1 MKTLNI
7 SKGLLLGIAL
17 LLATSAFAAE
27 KGTLTI
33 SDPVVTLG
41 GTQLKAGTYTV
52 QWDGNGPKVQ
62 LNILRGKSV
71 VAASPARV
79 VNTGRA
85 PSTSSYSMTSDA
97 SGAQAL
103 SEIRLHGK
111 KYVLEIG
118 GEAAPE
124 TASTTK

>member
-1 MKTLNI
+1 MKIPNI
-7 SKGLLLGIAL
+7 LKGVLLGIAL
-17 LLATSAFAAE
+17 LLATSAFATE

-33 SDPVVTLG
+33 TAPVALG

-52 QWDGNGPKVQ
+52 QWDGNGPNVQ
-62 LNILRGKSV
+62 LSVLRGKSV
-71 VAASPARV
+71 VAAAPAHMV
-79 VNTGRA
+79 DKGRA
-85 PSTSSYSMTSDA
+85 AEASGYGFTNEANGTSS
-97 SGAQAL
+97 L

-118 GEAAPE
+118 GEAGPE

>member
-1 MKTLNI
+1 MKTPNI
-7 SKGLLLGIAL
+7 LKSLLLGIAL
-17 LLATSAFAAE
+17 LLATSAFAVE

-33 SDPVVTLG
+33 TDPVTLG

-52 QWDGNGPKVQ
+52 QWDGNGPNVQ

-71 VAASPARV
+71 IAATPAHMV
-79 VNTGRA
+79 DTGRS
-85 PSTSSYSMTSDA
+85 PSTSGYSITSDGNA
-97 SGAQAL
+97 APSL

-118 GEAAPE
+118 GDAAPE

>member
-1 MKTLNI
+1 MKTPNI
-7 SKGLLLGIAL
+7 LKGVLLGIAL
-17 LLATSAFAAE
+17 LLATSAFATE

-33 SDPVVTLG
+33 TEPVTLG

-52 QWDGNGPKVQ
+52 QWDGNGPNVQ

-71 VAASPARV
+71 VAATPAHMV
-79 VNTGRA
+79 DTGRSA
-85 PSTSSYSMTSDA
+85 EA
-97 SGAQAL
+97 SGYGFTNEANGTTSL

-118 GEAAPE
+118 GEAGPE

>member
-1 MKTLNI
+1 MKTPSIL
-7 SKGLLLGIAL
+7 KGVLLGIAL
-17 LLATSAFAAE
+17 LLATSAFASE

-33 SDPVVTLG
+33 TGPVTLG
-41 GTQLKAGTYTV
+41 GTQLKAGRYTV
-52 QWDGNGPKVQ
+52 EWDGNGPNVQ

-71 VAASPARV
+71 VAATPAHMV
-79 VNTGRA
+79 DTGRA
-85 PSTSSYSMTSDA
+85 VEESGYTSTNEANGISP
-97 SGAQAL
+97 L

-118 GEAAPE
+118 GVTAPE

>member
-1 MKTLNI
+1 MKRPNI
-7 SKGLLLGIAL
+7 LKGVLLGIAL
-17 LLATSAFAAE
+17 LLATSAFATE

-33 SDPVVTLG
+33 TDPVTLG

-52 QWDGNGPKVQ
+52 QWDGNGPNVQ
-62 LNILRGKSV
+62 LSVLRGKSV
-71 VAASPARV
+71 VAAAPAHMV
-79 VNTGRA
+79 DMGRA
-85 PSTSSYSMTSDA
+85 VEASGYGFTNEANGTSS
-97 SGAQAL
+97 L

-118 GEAAPE
+118 GQAGPE

>member
-1 MKTLNI
+1 MKTPNI
-7 SKGLLLGIAL
+7 LKSLLLGIAL
-17 LLATSAFAAE
+17 LLATSAFAVE

-33 SDPVVTLG
+33 TDPVTLG

-52 QWDGNGPKVQ
+52 QWDGNGPNVQ

-71 VAASPARV
+71 IAATPAHMV
-79 VNTGRA
+79 DTGRS
-85 PSTSSYSMTSDA
+85 PSTSGYSITSDGNA
-97 SGAQAL
+97 APSL

-118 GEAAPE
+118 GDAAPE
-124 TASTTK
+124 TASTSK